1 MIPFSYSDNRNSLVN
16 HEPPNTGKP
25 PAWSHPAVVLATCFW
40 IGRIRPAPGTW
51 GSAAAIPI
59 IMALTY
65 AKVPFFVELSLWLTV
80 CCIGIPLCTIASSQL
95 GGQKD
100 PSSIVID
107 EFSAM
112 PLVLL
117 AVHPEQRTW
126 LVVLIAFLLFRL
138 FDITKPPP
146 CRQLENLPHGL
157 GVMADD
163 WAAAGFSACV
173 LFVILFF
180 LS

>member
-16 HEPPNTGKP
+16 NNLPTTGKP
-25 PAWSHPAVVLATCFW
+25 PAWSHPAVLLATCFW
-40 IGRIRPAPGTW
+40 VGRLRPAPGTW

-59 IMALTY
+59 IVALTY
-65 AKVPFFVELSLWLTV
+65 VRVPLFVEVLLWLAV
-80 CCIGIPLCTIASSQL
+80 CCIGIPICTIASCQL

-107 EFSAM
+107 EFAAM

-117 AVHPEQRTW
+117 AVSSEQRTW
-126 LVVLIAFLLFRL
+126 FVILIAFLLFRF

-146 CRQLENLPHGL
+146 CRQLENLPDGL

-163 WAAAGFSACV
+163 WAAAGFAACALFIIV
-173 LFVILFF
+173 LFL
-180 LS
+180 